1 MKKKKLAQQA
11 LEHPDLFTSGE
22 LAYFERWLF
31 YKKEAK
37 AAKIK
42 KEKED
47 SQWL

>member
-11 LEHPDLFTSGE
+11 LQHPDLFTLAE

-31 YKKEAK
+31 YKKQAK

-42 KEKED
+42 KEKEN
-47 SQWL
+47 S

>member
-11 LEHPDLFTSGE
+11 LDNPDLFTAGE

-31 YKKEAK
+31 YKKQAK

-42 KEKED
+42 KEKEN
-47 SQWL
+47 S